1 LQGSGVRCAWEF
13 ALRRSAQLFGSQGE
27 PFVLRAGATDPSIM
41 AARFLLSLLLA
52 GFETPV
58 C

>member
-41 AARFLLSLLLA
+41 AARPFSLLLA
-52 GFETPV
+52 GFETPAR
-58 C
+58 